1 MQRYLVILA
10 FLVSFFNLSGQNGLA
25 IAQTATMPPT
35 VNTLLG
41 STRPLPILAWSGL
54 PPSLSTVERFKEVRE
69 AGFTHH
75 LQVYGTM
82 ELLQKVLD
90 AAGQADVKIFTNT
103 IGPLEEFVP
112 RVKNHPAFAGYL
124 VGVFDEA
131 SAEGFD
137 ALAKEVKAVQALDP
151 EHGCYV
157 NLLPTYGCKSI
168 KLYQDYITSFL
179 EKVPVKVLSFDH
191 YPIFLEIIKETAPK
205 KDYVVTRIRPDFYE
219 NLEIIRR
226 ASEKAKLP
234 FWAFALS
241 VGHWGYPIA
250 TLPHLRFQVYSNLAY
265 GAQGIEYF
273 TYMTLTDPNVDWNN
287 GPIDRDGKRTVVYD
301 RVKLVNSEIQ
311 ALAGVFLGSK
321 VIAVSH
327 TGETIPTGTTRYQV
341 KPPFRSLTT
350 TGPGAVVAELE
361 KGQHRFLVVVNR
373 DIEKPMTL
381 TLAQQPGTKLVE
393 IQKNGTLSPIAA
405 DPARYEIEP
414 GDVKIVMWSAPY
426 SN

>member
-1 MQRYLVILA
+1 MKHSLA
-10 FLVSFFNLSGQNGLA
+10 ILVSLVVFFNIAGKNGRA
-25 IAQTATMPPT
+25 VAQTVPTPVT
-35 VNTLLG
+35 VNTLLNA
-41 STRPLPILAWSGL
+41 THPLPVLAWSGL

-103 IGPLEEFVP
+103 IGPLEEFIP

-124 VGVFDEA
+124 VGVFDEPGVA
-131 SAEGFD
+131 SFD
-137 ALAKEVKAVQALDP
+137 DLAKQVKAVQALDT
-151 EHGCYV
+151 EHWCYI
-157 NLLPTYGCKSI
+157 NLLPTYGFKSVDI
-168 KLYQDYITSFL
+168 YRDYVTSFL

-191 YPIFLEIIKETAPK
+191 YPIFQ
-205 KDYVVTRIRPDFYE
+205 DYAVTRIRPDFYE

-226 ASEKAKLP
+226 SAAKAKLP

-250 TLPHLRFQVYSNLAY
+250 TLPHLRYQIYSNLAY
-265 GAQGIEYF
+265 GAQGIQYF
-273 TYMTLTDPNVDWNN
+273 TYMTLTSPGVDWNN
-287 GPIDRDGKRTVVYD
+287 GPLDKDGNRTVVYD
-301 RVKLVNSEIQ
+301 RIKLVNQEIQ
-311 ALAGVFLGSK
+311 ALAGIFLGSK
-321 VIAVSH
+321 VLAVSH
-327 TGETIPTGTTRYQV
+327 TGVTIPTGTTRYQV

-361 KGQHRFLVVVNR
+361 KGKHRFLVVVNR

-381 TLAQQPGTKLVE
+381 TLAQDPGAKLVE
-393 IQKNGTLSPIAA
+393 IQKNGALSPTAA
-405 DPARYEIEP
+405 ETVRYEIGP
-414 GDVKIVMWSAPY
+414 GDVKIVMWSVL
-426 SN
+426 